1 MARES
6 VGDSQPKRGTN
17 QFMRQGHT
25 SHIYGNNPSTDAQ
38 GGITSPPKELKS

>member
-1 MARES
+1 MASES
-6 VGDSQPKRGTN
+6 VGKDASHKGTN

-38 GGITSPPKELKS
+38 GGITSPPKDLKS